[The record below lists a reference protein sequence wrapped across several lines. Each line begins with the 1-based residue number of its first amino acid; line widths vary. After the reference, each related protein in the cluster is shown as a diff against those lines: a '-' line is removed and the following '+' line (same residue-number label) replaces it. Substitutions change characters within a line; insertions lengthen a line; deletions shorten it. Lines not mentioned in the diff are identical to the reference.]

1 MVVVVDEEVAAVEE
15 EGDEVAVVVEEEAEV
30 AAVVVE
36 WEVVAVVVK
45 EDVVAEVLVVAVAH
59 CVVLQPNV
67 LSRSLPPAS
76 YAWGLLVC
84 SCVCSS
90 RV

>member
-1 MVVVVDEEVAAVEE
+1 VVVDEEVFVVE

-30 AAVVVE
+30 SAVVTE

-45 EDVVAEVLVVAVAH
+45 EVVVAEVLVVAVAH
-59 CVVLQPNV
+59 CVVVLQLNV

>member
-1 MVVVVDEEVAAVEE
+1 VVVDEEVFVVE

-30 AAVVVE
+30 SAVVTE

-45 EDVVAEVLVVAVAH
+45 EVVVAEVLVVAVAH
-59 CVVLQPNV
+59 CVVVLQPNV